1 MNTTLKIASA
11 IIVAFSMYA
20 IGYAGGRDRQ
30 LQVPTAICQLPQ

>member
-20 IGYAGGRDRQ
+20 IGIQTGRELQ
-30 LQVPTAICQLPQ
+30 LQVPTAICQLKQ